1 MHSWFNLGSQDKD
14 PESVL
19 QLNVL
24 HNSKLRNREL
34 ESSLSPVLQ
43 LSPAAFPFLLLSVVR
58 KEVYLS
64 FFQCFLRIL
73 MAVID

>member
-43 LSPAAFPFLLLSVVR
+43 LSTVTFPFLLLSDVR
-58 KEVYLS
+58 REVYLR
-64 FFQCFLRIL
+64 FFSVFF
-73 MAVID
+73 